1 MLTWLL
7 IRVLT
12 LTFLL
17 CRAVFLSLYI
27 ERLVGADLRL

>member
-17 CRAVFLSLYI
+17 CHVVFLSLYI